1 MSRPRPRWRLL
12 LLLPVS
18 VFSSSSSLVCF
29 FYPCFF
35 YLLSFPPRHA
45 RRRACPAPLP
55 LSARR
60 ESERSGGG
68 VRASGHSC
76 THALRCRARVSGR
89 ECGLVPTC
97 PFPGSDPPP
106 QPKKRGCAPVCW
118 VGGRSRPFLDPVRAR
133 VCVCVCGWVVDR
145 AALSPSPAPPRSL
158 THAPFFSFFLCPPP
172 TPPTHPPTPPPKK
185 NRFTVIASPLHPQLC
200 VFLLSL
206 TFTADVLPLWKHA
219 HARARARPCSARRG
233 RLFLRAP
240 WRLLFLCPLSPRPP
254 VVPFGTLCPSTCVTP
269 LLFRHLRARVP
280 IICDG
285 HMLTHTHTQTG
296 THSLPS
302 PIFFVNLRAL
312 SCESAP
318 PYMFLLQT
326 VFYVFLCV
334 CFLCK
339 RKWFAV

>member
-1 MSRPRPRWRLL
+1 M
-12 LLLPVS
+12 
-18 VFSSSSSLVCF
+18 
-29 FYPCFF
+29 
-35 YLLSFPPRHA
+35 PPA
-45 RRRACPAPLP
+45 IPAPTLCGAARACLAGNAVLFQRVPSRGPTLPPNQKKGAVPLF
-55 LSARR
+55 A
-60 ESERSGGG
+60 G
-68 VRASGHSC
+68 
-76 THALRCRARVSGR
+76 
-89 ECGLVPTC
+89 
-97 PFPGSDPPP
+97 
-106 QPKKRGCAPVCW
+106 W
-118 VGGRSRPFLDPVRAR
+118 VAGPGRSWTLCAR
-133 VCVCVCGWVVDR
+133 VCVCVCVAGWSTGPPSHPPPR
-145 AALSPSPAPPRSL
+145 PHAPSPTRLFFPFFFAPP
-158 THAPFFSFFLCPPP
+158 PPPPP
-172 TPPTHPPTPPPKK
+172 TPPPHPPKK
-185 NRFTVIASPLHPQLC
+185 NRFTEIPSPLHPQLC